1 VRRRLGHLLLA
12 SLIAS
17 LLGACGLA
25 PSGERPT
32 TDAGGTASAPTV
44 SPGDPDAASLSPAP
58 PSTVPGIATPDHEG
72 EPPLAGLGPV
82 GGSAVTGRLGSWCY
96 GSACADVIPGPANLQ
111 PLLELPAAAQLELEL
126 PAPHRFVH
134 WRVLYRDADDDD
146 APMEILA
153 EGGARYPDPDEVAP
167 TSQTPPS
174 ELAAVTLPAP
184 PAGDWLLQ
192 VQLEFAGQLGNASY
206 YWHATVP

>member
-1 VRRRLGHLLLA
+1 VRRRLGYLLLA

-25 PSGERPT
+25 PSGGRPT
-32 TDAGGTASAPTV
+32 ADAGGTAPAPTV
-44 SPGDPDAASLSPAP
+44 SPGEPDAASISPAP
-58 PSTVPGIATPDHEG
+58 PSTLPGIATPTHEN
-72 EPPLAGLGPV
+72 EPPLAQLAPV
-82 GGSAVTGRLGSWCY
+82 DGSAVTGRLGSWCY

-111 PLLELPAAAQLELEL
+111 PLLELPAAELELAL
-126 PAPHRFVH
+126 PAPHRFVY
-134 WRVLYRDADDDD
+134 WRVLYRDADDD

-153 EGGARYPDPDEVAP
+153 EGGARYPDPDEVAATP
-167 TSQTPPS
+167 QTPLP

-206 YWHATVP
+206 YWHATTR